1 MKVQAEQVS
10 AGEAFTDDQRR
21 EIDKAIR
28 EADRISGRE
37 FSVHVGP
44 SDGDSRRKAEALHS
58 ELPNPGNSILIHVDP
73 VLRTLEVV
81 TGASTRHSLGNQQVA
96 LAALTMQSAFVTGDL
111 TRGLRAGIIQLASL
125 AVPVTSLHTDTP

>member
-1 MKVQAEQVS
+1 MKARAGPVS
-10 AGEAFTDDQRR
+10 PGEAFTDDQRR

-81 TGASTRHSLGNQQVA
+81 TGASTSHSLSNQQVA
-96 LAALTMQSAFVTGDL
+96 LASLTMQSAFVTGDL
-111 TRGLRAGIIQLASL
+111 ARGLRAGIIQLASL